1 MVLVGRKMN
10 TRGSIFVSAE
20 RRAFRP
26 VSFVLTN
33 GPLKYDADTIK
44 RWAGDS
50 QWRAFRADLAR
61 YRKQGLSAWGS
72 EGFWALVIHRLQKVV
87 RRSQP
92 RWLWMPFRLTLGIV
106 NKLFTMVTHTDIHP
120 DAQIGP
126 GLLIPHGCVRVH
138 GNTKIGADC
147 TIHQVCTV

>member
-44 RWAGDS
+44 CWAGDS

-61 YRKQGLSAWGS
+61 YRKQGYSGWRS

-87 RRSQP
+87 RRSRP
-92 RWLWMPFRLTLGIV
+92 RWLWMPLRLTLGV
-106 NKLFTMVTHTDIHP
+106 NERPKSLRSP
-120 DAQIGP
+120 AWNRGRENP
-126 GLLIPHGCVRVH
+126 
-138 GNTKIGADC
+138 
-147 TIHQVCTV
+147 